1 MSNQTSTTDSTF
13 KMPMAPPAYP
23 SQSEALLFQDIIEE
37 KTIALHSILN
47 EFLKVHPYRKFD
59 IEFNTFLKRV
69 KRLIIDGHRT
79 GANVSRITNSSHIA
93 PFYARPSASFNY
105 RPSTSFNYRPPTT
118 MSMVSSSDQSML
130 RLPENNFHSIESSE
144 VLNPFKP
151 PDCLQPKV
159 VLSRIEQ
166 SSCVSQESP
175 SRSST
180 VMKVSQNHNV
190 TVEENNTREITQQSK
205 SLSTNQPTARNTY
218 SDVTFE
224 ENKSV
229 SESHKNENMNDDNNS
244 IESLLEDVGFK
255 IIVGLTENKNETSK
269 KSDASQHQ
277 NNQLNVLENVEKF
290 LSMWSLN
297 VKLIKS
303 SEQSSKYVL
312 ILTGNLLGED
322 KQTLVE
328 KRHEAGVLEGR
339 KENSLVKTKNGL
351 YRLVGNIISG
361 SPNELYQTCLSVNGI
376 PRTWRKIVKQLTG
389 VENKTKQMF
398 DFSISS
404 PAGPIAKPIKSAV
417 NLDASMT
424 RKGTTYSKNIS
435 LANHKANIKRKMSE
449 YAETEH
455 NKIKHRRFCEH
466 TPLLLAS
473 TPKKPKKQ
481 PTMFETPS
489 QILKKKISQN
499 LSNNPNK
506 RQKLDS
512 VNDSININK
521 RRQSQLK
528 EQTNI
533 FLKPKAPEKTSM
545 SSINNTK
552 YINQTSIN
560 KSKIL
565 NSYKSSAAKSKNN
578 TLENSSVTKNHTKQQ
593 SKMKT
598 TINSTNSSVDI
609 SKLKT
614 SLLSK
619 SKEKEKTIGSTNSSI
634 DKSKLKTSLLSKSKE
649 NEKPINSTNSSVG
662 KSKLKTSLLS
672 KSKENEKPIKQ
683 KSPQMPKNKT
693 TIKQVSIV
701 KEIKKK
707 KVSASAISLNKS
719 NNKCVKAIRSKK
731 NKCDEILNSDTH
743 KKLKVDKSKTKQMHC
758 PNSSSTEP
766 DLFGSIDHADYGN
779 VSDYNFMASPGK
791 LSVASGNDLSRS
803 VTPPLFSYQW
813 NSTAKPSAISEPP
826 TPLSKSIEAKALKR
840 VKAPKIT
847 LEDEIKYNKKRNTKR
862 SIDFK
867 TASDKINKML
877 EFGNDEDED

>member
-13 KMPMAPPAYP
+13 KMPMAPPVYP

-47 EFLKVHPYRKFD
+47 DFLKVHPYRKFD
-59 IEFNTFLKRV
+59 IEFNMFLKRV
-69 KRLIIDGHRT
+69 KRIIIDGHRA

-93 PFYARPSASFNY
+93 PLYARPSASFNY

-130 RLPENNFHSIESSE
+130 RLPENNFHSIEPSE
-144 VLNPFKP
+144 LSNPFKP

-159 VLSRIEQ
+159 VLTRIEQ
-166 SSCVSQESP
+166 SSCDSHKSP
-175 SRSST
+175 STSST

-190 TVEENNTREITQQSK
+190 TVEENNTLEIAQHSK

-224 ENKSV
+224 ENKSI

-269 KSDASQHQ
+269 KSNASQHQ

-297 VKLIKS
+297 MKLIKS
-303 SEQSSKYVL
+303 SEQSSKFVL

-322 KQTLVE
+322 KQTVVE

-351 YRLVGNIISG
+351 YRLVGNIIGG
-361 SPNELYQTCLSVNGI
+361 SPNELYQTCISVNGI

-424 RKGTTYSKNIS
+424 RKGTTYSKNMT
-435 LANHKANIKRKMSE
+435 LANHKTNIKRKLSE

-481 PTMFETPS
+481 STMFETPS
-489 QILKKKISQN
+489 QILRKKISQN
-499 LSNNPNK
+499 LNNNPNK

-521 RRQSQLK
+521 RRQSHLK
-528 EQTNI
+528 EQINI
-533 FLKPKAPEKTSM
+533 FLKPKTPEKTLM

-552 YINQTSIN
+552 HTNQTSVN
-560 KSKIL
+560 KSEIL
-565 NSYKSSAAKSKNN
+565 NSYKSSATKSKNN

-609 SKLKT
+609 SKIKT

-619 SKEKEKTIGSTNSSI
+619 SKENKKTINSTNSSVDHSKLKTSLLSKNKETTNSNNSSV

-649 NEKPINSTNSSVG
+649 NEKT
-662 KSKLKTSLLS
+662 
-672 KSKENEKPIKQ
+672 IKQ
-683 KSPQMPKNKT
+683 KTPQIPKSKT
-693 TIKQVSIV
+693 ATRHVSIV

-707 KVSASAISLNKS
+707 NVSGSAIALHQS
-719 NNKCVKAIRSKK
+719 NNKCVKAIRSKT
-731 NKCDEILNSDTH
+731 NKCDESFNSETH

-758 PNSSSTEP
+758 PNSSSTES
-766 DLFGSIDHADYGN
+766 DLFGCIDHADYGN
-779 VSDYNFMASPGK
+779 VSDFNFMASPGK
-791 LSVASGNDLSRS
+791 LSVASGNDQSRS

-877 EFGNDEDED
+877 EFGNDEDEED